1 MNKFYIGVVLLL
13 ATALVNAQQDD
24 GVTDEI
30 IVSSVGQKT
39 AVDIISSTDI
49 VDHIRSI
56 ELNVARGSDAI
67 MLSPEYL
74 ERTQANDQR
83 MVEEAEELS
92 FENNE

>member
-1 MNKFYIGVVLLL
+1 MAKKVYRLDDEVVAEVARSLQRALL
-13 ATALVNAQQDD
+13 T
-24 GVTDEI
+24 G
-30 IVSSVGQKT
+30 
-39 AVDIISSTDI
+39 TDI

>member
-1 MNKFYIGVVLLL
+1 MAKKVYRLDDEVVAEVARSLQRALL
-13 ATALVNAQQDD
+13 T
-24 GVTDEI
+24 G
-30 IVSSVGQKT
+30 
-39 AVDIISSTDI
+39 TDI

-56 ELNVARGSDAI
+56 ELNVARGSDTI